1 MYHYVWDT
9 LLVFVCLVGLVGFF
23 FVLAFDFKDRRFKE
37 CSITLEYLIILI
49 SSNCHSL
56 IQTHD
61 TKSQVSLRVFTLMS
75 SMKSMLASLAYSLT
89 WLVSSKSF
97 ISPIISS
104 TINLSYECFIF
115 FYKKTV
121 YQLYLYHMQKFLD
134 TYIVAH
140 DQWILVI

>member
-1 MYHYVWDT
+1 MRYFFYVW
-9 LLVFVCLVGLVGFF
+9 LVWFF
-23 FVLAFDFKDRRFKE
+23 FFILVLACDIKERRFKE

-121 YQLYLYHMQKFLD
+121 YQLY
-134 TYIVAH
+134 V
-140 DQWILVI
+140 